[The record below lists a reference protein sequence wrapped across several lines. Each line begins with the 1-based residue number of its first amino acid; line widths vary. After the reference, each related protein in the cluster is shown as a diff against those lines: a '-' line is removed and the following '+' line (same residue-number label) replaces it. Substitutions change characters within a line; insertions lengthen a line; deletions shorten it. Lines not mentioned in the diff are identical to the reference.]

1 MKKLYEASAIL
12 VLVISITLMSPIP
25 CFANA
30 SSQGK
35 VLTVRGDAQVLKA
48 GAKDW
53 EKLAATTIL
62 EEGDSVKTGRD
73 GEVRIECMGNAKTA
87 ELLVRHNTEFIFTKF
102 RHDAADK
109 IDNTLLMVGIGSV
122 LIKADKLVGAS
133 KFEVKTPTSI
143 VGIRGTIFEV
153 HVSIPK
159 DR

>member
-73 GEVRIECMGNAKTA
+73 GEVRIECLGNAKTA
-87 ELLVRHNTEFIFTKF
+87 
-102 RHDAADK
+102 
-109 IDNTLLMVGIGSV
+109 
-122 LIKADKLVGAS
+122 
-133 KFEVKTPTSI
+133 
-143 VGIRGTIFEV
+143 
-153 HVSIPK
+153 
-159 DR
+159 